1 MPQGNQ
7 RMRYQGIPLLDR
19 YLFWQLLPPFGW
31 GIGAFSAIGV
41 SAAVLFDL
49 LRQVSD
55 ARLPLTLALSILVL
69 QLPYFISLSIP
80 MSVLLTC
87 LLTFSRLQTDGE
99 LMALQAAGLSVG
111 RLMRTSVCFSLL
123 ASIFMF
129 IFAEGIVPASQYQAQ
144 QLLVQAVQT
153 GNFEL
158 QNHHIVYED
167 YGPQQE
173 LRRLFYAEAAE
184 GQTLQGL
191 TVIDL
196 TTPEEQQIM
205 WADSATW
212 NAADQIWTF
221 KNGTIYSVSADSAN
235 PYIVEFTEQQL
246 QLSQQPVTVAE
257 EPNTNTMTLAQAQQA
272 LIRLQQ
278 QENLLQRRA
287 LEIQIHRKVALPFT
301 VLVFGLVGSSLGMSQ
316 RRLSASNG
324 FGVSLVF
331 VLVQYLLI
339 FAADAWSR
347 LGWFS
352 PWWGAWLPNMIVG
365 LLGLGLLVRLTGGSS
380 VLRQHRD

>member
-1 MPQGNQ
+1 
-7 RMRYQGIPLLDR
+7 MRYQGIPLLDR